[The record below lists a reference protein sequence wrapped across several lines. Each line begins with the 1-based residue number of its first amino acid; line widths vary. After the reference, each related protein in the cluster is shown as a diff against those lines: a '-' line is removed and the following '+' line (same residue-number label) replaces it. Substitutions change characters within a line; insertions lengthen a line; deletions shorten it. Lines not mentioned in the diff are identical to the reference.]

1 MNIAILGARGIPACY
16 SGYDTLVEELS
27 KGLVKSGEAQVL
39 VYCRT
44 SYYKVRPANIDGV
57 RLIYLP
63 APRIKAFESLLHS
76 FISSIHV
83 LSQKVDII
91 YFVDPANAPFCL
103 LLQLLGKKVLIHTDG
118 LGWKRRK
125 WGPTARRYYKF
136 VEWLSAK
143 IITELITDNPEMK
156 KYYQKEYNANST
168 YIPFGATNNAG
179 VDKTI
184 YNRLALKSNGYILV
198 VARLERENN
207 TDLIIR
213 EYVES
218 GVEMPLIVVGDAPYD
233 PNYWK
238 SLHEIANERVRF
250 LGRINDQSE
259 LNALYDGAYLYI
271 HGHEVGGTN
280 PSLLRAMNY
289 GTTPVVVDVPFNNS
303 VIGKGGLNFKK
314 SQGHLAKTLQNLTT
328 CPDTV
333 DEIGKIS
340 KVRANT
346 EFTWES
352 VVEKHIQLFKK
363 VAYRD
368 KPRHLED

>member
-1 MNIAILGARGIPACY
+1 MNVAILGARGIPACY
-16 SGYDTLVEELS
+16 SGYDTLVEELA

-44 SYYKVRPANIDGV
+44 SYYEVHPAKIDGV
-57 RLIYLP
+57 RLVYLP

-76 FISSIHV
+76 FLSSLHV

-103 LLQLLGKKVLIHTDG
+103 LLRLFGKKVLIHTDG

-143 IITELITDNPEMK
+143 FISELITDNPEMK
-156 KYYQKEYNANST
+156 KYYQEEYNADST

-179 VDKTI
+179 IDKSIYKRVD
-184 YNRLALKSNGYILV
+184 LKPDSYILV

-207 TDLIIR
+207 TDLIIQ
-213 EYVES
+213 EYVDS
-218 GVEMPLIVVGDAPYD
+218 GVEMPLVIVGDAPYD
-233 PNYWK
+233 SDYWNL
-238 SLHEIANERVRF
+238 LHQIADERVHF

-280 PSLLRAMNY
+280 PSLLRSMNY
-289 GTTPVVVDVPFNNS
+289 GTMPVVVNVSFNES
-303 VIGKGGLNFKK
+303 VVGKGGVTFKK
-314 SQGHLAKTLQNLTT
+314 EQGDLAEILKKLI
-328 CPDTV
+328 DDSDYV
-333 DEIGKIS
+333 DRLGQLS
-340 KVRANT
+340 KLKAET

-352 VVEKHIQLFKK
+352 VVAEHTKLFKR
-363 VAYRD
+363 V
-368 KPRHLED
+368 LQQ